1 MKNFLS
7 IVVIVLVLA
16 TALSFLSSAFPGSS
30 SIGSGISS
38 EDSIDADKLS
48 GLNISF
54 LGDSISTYDG
64 YSNNA
69 KINSTLSKNNKYYPS
84 TNSNNDL
91 TSVEDTYW
99 YQTIEELSLNL
110 CVNNSCD
117 ASRVSNT
124 RTDSIPSGL
133 SRATELHSTV
143 AEPDIIVVYIGTND
157 IANGVSLEV
166 FTEAYDQMVSDIIE
180 RYASAD
186 VYVCTLLPEKRYND
200 DALLCSFNDAIKI
213 VAKDYDCNVVDF
225 YADSGITWD
234 NYTKYTIDNLHP
246 NAAGMDK
253 LTECLVDA
261 IKKGTK

>member
-1 MKNFLS
+1 MKKFLS
-7 IVVIVLVLA
+7 IIVIILVLA
-16 TALSFLSSAFPGSS
+16 TALSFFSSAFPRSSSGSS
-30 SIGSGISS
+30 NTQNEEVS
-38 EDSIDADKLS
+38 DTDKMS
-48 GLNISF
+48 GLKISF
-54 LGDSISTYDG
+54 LGDSITTYNG
-64 YSNNA
+64 YSNNPSY
-69 KINSTLSKNNKYYPS
+69 NSTLSKNSKYYPS

-91 TSVEDTYW
+91 TSVRDTYW
-99 YQTIEELSLNL
+99 YQTISELSLKL

-200 DALLCSFNDAIKI
+200 DALLCSFNDAIKT
-213 VAKDYDCNVVDF
+213 VAEDYDCNVVDF

-253 LTECLVDA
+253 LTECLVYA